1 MWFTCCEDTSKGSGH
16 ENPRGCIILWIMV
29 MRQKVILLWSYR
41 WCSARVKFT
50 ALLCMRRLY
59 TAKLVWL
66 QRWKTI
72 MVIINVHLCYF
83 SNQWKKNSLVGMN
96 MYNCI
101 IWIWLIMVLIC
112 SSDYNLPAAIW
123 HFSITINVDRMFDD
137 AMTHFSV
144 LKKVSSGPSCKCWRR
159 IVMCMYSVLPHM
171 LPFAKKNLRL
181 HLVIFPFF

>member
-1 MWFTCCEDTSKGSGH
+1 
-16 ENPRGCIILWIMV
+16 
-29 MRQKVILLWSYR
+29 
-41 WCSARVKFT
+41 
-50 ALLCMRRLY
+50 MRRFY

-112 SSDYNLPAAIW
+112 SSDYNLPAAVW

-144 LKKVSSGPSCKCWRR
+144 LKKVSSGRSCKCWRR

-171 LPFAKKNLRL
+171 LPFAKKNFTTTFG
-181 HLVIFPFF
+181 HIPFFLVVWLLLVYSLAAQLPTATAIVDRNNAYFPFRVRTW

>member
-1 MWFTCCEDTSKGSGH
+1 MQNFVNHGGAAESYFACKLQMLPSVGARTELSSLPYYVCGGSIQR
-16 ENPRGCIILWIMV
+16 N
-29 MRQKVILLWSYR
+29 
-41 WCSARVKFT
+41 
-50 ALLCMRRLY
+50 
-59 TAKLVWL
+59 LVWL

-112 SSDYNLPAAIW
+112 SSDYNLPAAVR
-123 HFSITINVDRMFDD
+123 HFSITINVDCMFDD